1 MLSSL
6 SSFLP
11 SDQSHI
17 SIFKSAKKS
26 LIKVAEGL
34 KANSSFKE
42 HSPNSLGKANSSF
55 KDHSPNH
62 LGNMVTFVD
71 DKTVFNLESP
81 ELKEVN
87 FPK

>member
-1 MLSSL
+1 MIENSRMLSSL

-11 SDQSHI
+11 SDQSQI
-17 SIFKSAKKS
+17 SIFKSGKKS
-26 LIKVAEGL
+26 LIKVGEGL
-34 KANSSFKE
+34 
-42 HSPNSLGKANSSF
+42 KANSSF

-71 DKTVFNLESP
+71 DKTLFNLESP